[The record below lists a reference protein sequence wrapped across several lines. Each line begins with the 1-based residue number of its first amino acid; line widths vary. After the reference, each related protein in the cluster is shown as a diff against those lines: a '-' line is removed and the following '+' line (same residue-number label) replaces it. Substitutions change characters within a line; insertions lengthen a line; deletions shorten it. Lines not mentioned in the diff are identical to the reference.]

1 MKLEQ
6 QEKKEI
12 KENNG
17 SILRVMRIP
26 MFLGIVIGI
35 LAALVQ
41 ALLIS
46 AGGPEAYGFCVA
58 CHTRDLT
65 NKVVNSFTENDLGVA
80 PISLVTPVLTILGV
94 LIGGYIA
101 ATRHEEFKVKKGSYL
116 SYLSYFSGGILVLIL
131 ALFVGACP
139 YRLALRFA
147 YGDFIAL
154 IGILSIA
161 GGVALGVALL
171 LYRMKRRGI

>member
-1 MKLEQ
+1 MEEQ
-6 QEKKEI
+6 DKNE
-12 KENNG
+12 

-26 MFLGIVIGI
+26 MFLGLIIGI
-35 LAALVQ
+35 LAALIQ

-65 NKVVNSFTENDLGVA
+65 NRVVNSFTNSELGLA
-80 PISLVTPVLTILGV
+80 PISIVTPVLTIVGV
-94 LIGGYIA
+94 IIGGYIA
-101 ATRHEEFKVKKGSYL
+101 AIKHEEFKIKKGSYF
-116 SYLSYFSGGILVLIL
+116 SYLLYFLGGIAVLTF

-147 YGDFIAL
+147 YGDLVAL
-154 IGILSIA
+154 IGIFSIA
-161 GGVALGVALL
+161 GGVAVGVALL